1 MNLLKIVLIWKCI
14 IKKIKKECDI
24 FYICV
29 IIIFFINL
37 YNNKML
43 FLVKFRFNFLF
54 INVFF

>member
-43 FLVKFRFNFLF
+43 FLVKFRFNF
-54 INVFF
+54 